1 MRILLLLLLAGS
13 FLTAADKKV
22 VAPKDTKPGRPFSPG
37 ILSGG
42 TLYVSGQTGSDKN
55 GNYPE
60 KFEDEVKQTLAN
72 VEEILKA
79 GGHTFADAVAVQV
92 YLTDMELFGRMNTVY
107 MATFPEPRP
116 TRTTVGVAKLVGK
129 ARIEITVTARK

>member
-1 MRILLLLLLAGS
+1 MRLLLLLS
-13 FLTAADKKV
+13 FLALSLVAADKKV

-42 TLYVSGQTGSDKN
+42 TLYVSGQTGADKS

-79 GGHTFADAVAVQV
+79 GGCTFADAVAVQV

-107 MATFPEPRP
+107 MSVMPEPRP